1 MGISLITPET
11 FITDLWP
18 DLIATCGSLNMQIV
32 SYENNPENAREI
44 LSNLGKDIDIVVG
57 NYSEKT
63 KNYPGCST
71 TYLYYVPLRL
81 AVSKRNPLSQKDSLT
96 WADLDGHTVW
106 LNSTS
111 WIDDITQIKEE
122 ILDNHPKVKIEEFPF
137 FDVQIFNKIV
147 GSNDVLVG
155 VDAWEFIHPLVTMKP
170 MEWKYISPMCIYHN
184 EQPSE
189 TVQYVLDKA
198 V

>member
-63 KNYPGCST
+63 
-71 TYLYYVPLRL
+71 
-81 AVSKRNPLSQKDSLT
+81 
-96 WADLDGHTVW
+96 
-106 LNSTS
+106 
-111 WIDDITQIKEE
+111 
-122 ILDNHPKVKIEEFPF
+122 
-137 FDVQIFNKIV
+137 
-147 GSNDVLVG
+147 
-155 VDAWEFIHPLVTMKP
+155 
-170 MEWKYISPMCIYHN
+170 
-184 EQPSE
+184 
-189 TVQYVLDKA
+189 
-198 V
+198 